1 MPLPTTYSWT
11 LTIGGTGGTPG
22 AGGGVSGSRV
32 SGNGKTGIAV
42 PFSADGRGRL
52 AFVSGDA
59 QLRKIIFLNL
69 SDLES
74 LNPFQADIGLGSDM
88 IFAIANEALRAD
100 LKRRIQALF
109 RRLELADRARLA
121 RPPAFETNSSRQE
134 MTVEIEYINLEED
147 KPGTL
152 SLKFSFIN
160 AMGEPSSSMVNSV

>member
-1 MPLPTTYSWT
+1 L
-11 LTIGGTGGTPG
+11 
-22 AGGGVSGSRV
+22 
-32 SGNGKTGIAV
+32 AV

-88 IFAIANEALRAD
+88 IFAIANESLRAD

-121 RPPAFETNSSRQE
+121 RPPLFTTDSARQE
-134 MTVEIEYINLEED
+134 MTVDIEYINLEED

-152 SLKFSFIN
+152 SLKFSFVN
-160 AMGEPSSSMVNSV
+160 AMGEPSSSLINGLL